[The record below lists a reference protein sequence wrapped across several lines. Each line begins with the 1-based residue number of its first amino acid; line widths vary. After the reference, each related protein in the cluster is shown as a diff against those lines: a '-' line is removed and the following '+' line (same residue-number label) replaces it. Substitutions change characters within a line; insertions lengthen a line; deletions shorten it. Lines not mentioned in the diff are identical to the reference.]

1 VSVSAVVKW
10 KKLGR
15 VLVLPSGQ
23 IDVQSS
29 DAMLAARPEV
39 YRGGV
44 IGGTPKG
51 GGAGSQGSK
60 ATARAIATKETYLAL
75 SHKLDYERAV
85 GRIVDIDVVTSVVAR
100 DYTVM
105 RNRIMGVGIK
115 TGMRLAACDDAKKC
129 QAIIDEEMARALECL
144 DAEAAYDEIRRL
156 AGLVPAS
163 E

>member
-1 VSVSAVVKW
+1 MTAVSARAYAKHRRVSVSAVVKW

-23 IDVQSS
+23 IDVESS

-85 GRIVDIDVVTSVVAR
+85 GRTASGRRAR
-100 DYTVM
+100 F
-105 RNRIMGVGIK
+105 G
-115 TGMRLAACDDAKKC
+115 
-129 QAIIDEEMARALECL
+129 
-144 DAEAAYDEIRRL
+144 
-156 AGLVPAS
+156 
-163 E
+163 